1 MKRIT
6 EQEQDELWHR
16 HHAEWREPAQ
26 IASQWQEANETDPR
40 LLEYET
46 HGDWWGILSQAQI
59 TLLVTREYEHLVMA
73 IHCAKG
79 RPAIS
84 FMRMPHPSG
93 LTVDRTKTLVHIAST
108 RNPNQVYDL
117 APVTGVEK
125 RGDMPMPTG
134 KEADY
139 QLLVPVRSRF
149 LPGCLYMHGLALI
162 GKSLYANA
170 VGHNAIVRLDDKGGF
185 ERIWWPKCI
194 ETPDG
199 PIFDKNHLQLNS
211 IAAGRSLKSSY
222 FSASAD
228 KVTARRPGHLNF
240 PVDGRGVI
248 FSDKTREPIVRGLT
262 RPHSA
267 RLYGGKLWVNNSG
280 YGELGCAK
288 NGSYQA
294 VARLPGW
301 TRGLCFHNQIAFAA
315 TSRVIP
321 RFSRYA
327 PGLEVKTSICGVH
340 AVDTKTGA
348 ILGSLA
354 WPYGSQIFAVDW
366 VSAGA
371 VTGFPFKQG
380 EKNEKVKQL
389 FYAFETSSKEEE

>member
-6 EQEQDELWHR
+6 EQEQNDLWHR
-16 HHAEWREPAQ
+16 HHAEWRDPAQ

-46 HGDWWGILSQAQI
+46 HGDWWDILAKAQM

-73 IHCAKG
+73 IRCAKR

-93 LTVDRTKTLVHIAST
+93 LVVDRAKKIVHIAST

-117 APVTGVEK
+117 APVAGVEK
-125 RGDMPMPTG
+125 RGDMPRPKKSDG
-134 KEADY
+134 KE
-139 QLLVPVRSRF
+139 LVPIRSRF
-149 LPGCLYMHGLALI
+149 LPGCLYMHDLALI

-185 ERIWWPKCI
+185 ERVWWPKCI
-194 ETPDG
+194 EIAKG

-211 IAAGRSLKSSY
+211 IAAGRNLKSSY

-228 KVTARRPGHLNF
+228 KVTVRRPGHLNF

-248 FSDKTREPIVRGLT
+248 FSAKTREPIVGGLT

-267 RLYGGKLWVNNSG
+267 RLHEGKLWVDNSG
-280 YGELGCAK
+280 YGELGCVE
-288 NGSYQA
+288 NGSYQP
-294 VARLPGW
+294 VAHLPGW
-301 TRGLCFHNQIAFAA
+301 TRGLCFHNQIGFVA

-321 RFSRYA
+321 RFHQYA
-327 PGLEVKTSICGVH
+327 PGLEIKASVCGVH
-340 AVDTKTGA
+340 AVDMKTGVT
-348 ILGSLA
+348 LGSLT

-366 VSAGA
+366 VNADTVS
-371 VTGFPFKQG
+371 GFPFKQG
-380 EKNEKVKQL
+380 EANEKVKQL
-389 FYAFETSSKEEE
+389 FYAFET